1 MLKRYAW
8 LDTFLRAHSGVT
20 YDWKEEWQWHRYLL
34 DGKLFAALCQPDSE
48 HKDYD
53 CRPLLTVKCEPE
65 LAVALRAEYPE
76 DILPGFYMNK
86 THWNTIFLDGH
97 LSQEQLE
104 QFCDRSYQL
113 IFSKLTKKRL
123 RELTEGAKEH
133 PAIGWVLCHRWDSCA
148 RSGQSRRSVRKCSS
162 AGFWLS
168 FSQAAMISSSSPSP
182 TSGTNTRLSAW

>member
-8 LDTFLRAHSGVT
+8 LDTFLCAHSGVT

-76 DILPGFYMNK
+76 DILPGWASVPRAAGTVLRPLLSADLQQAHQK
-86 THWNTIFLDGH
+86 TPAGADGRIN
-97 LSQEQLE
+97 S
-104 QFCDRSYQL
+104 
-113 IFSKLTKKRL
+113 
-123 RELTEGAKEH
+123 AKEH

>member
-1 MLKRYAW
+1 MLKRYEW
-8 LDTFLRAHSGVT
+8 LDTFLRAHPGVT

-34 DGKLFAALCQPDSE
+34 DGKMFAALCQPGPE

-86 THWNTIFLDGH
+86 THWNTIFLDGS
-97 LSQEQLE
+97 LSQDQLE

-113 IFSKLTKKRL
+113 IFSKLTKKRQ
-123 RELTEGAKEH
+123 RELTEE
-133 PAIGWVLCHRWDSCA
+133 
-148 RSGQSRRSVRKCSS
+148 
-162 AGFWLS
+162 
-168 FSQAAMISSSSPSP
+168 
-182 TSGTNTRLSAW
+182 

>member
-34 DGKLFAALCQPDSE
+34 DGKLFAALGAQGLRLPPPAHGEMRAGVGRRPAGGVPGGHPAWVLHEQDPLE
-48 HKDYD
+48 HHLPGWASVPRPAGTVL
-53 CRPLLTVKCEPE
+53 RPLLSAD
-65 LAVALRAEYPE
+65 LQQAHQ
-76 DILPGFYMNK
+76 K
-86 THWNTIFLDGH
+86 TPAGADGRIN
-97 LSQEQLE
+97 S
-104 QFCDRSYQL
+104 
-113 IFSKLTKKRL
+113 
-123 RELTEGAKEH
+123 AKEH

>member
-76 DILPGFYMNK
+76 DILPG
-86 THWNTIFLDGH
+86 
-97 LSQEQLE
+97 LS
-104 QFCDRSYQL
+104 L
-113 IFSKLTKKRL
+113 I
-123 RELTEGAKEH
+123 H
-133 PAIGWVLCHRWDSCA
+133 I
-148 RSGQSRRSVRKCSS
+148 
-162 AGFWLS
+162 
-168 FSQAAMISSSSPSP
+168 
-182 TSGTNTRLSAW
+182 

>member
-34 DGKLFAALCQPDSE
+34 DGKLFAALCQPDS
-48 HKDYD
+48 
-53 CRPLLTVKCEPE
+53 
-65 LAVALRAEYPE
+65 AVALRAEFPE

-113 IFSKLTKKRL
+113 IFSKLTKKRQ
-123 RELTEGAKEH
+123 RELTEG
-133 PAIGWVLCHRWDSCA
+133 
-148 RSGQSRRSVRKCSS
+148 
-162 AGFWLS
+162 
-168 FSQAAMISSSSPSP
+168 
-182 TSGTNTRLSAW
+182 

>member
-48 HKDYD
+48 HKDY
-53 CRPLLTVKCEPE
+53 RLPPLLTVKCEPE
-65 LAVALRAEYPE
+65 LAVAAGRSTRRTPA
-76 DILPGFYMNK
+76 GFYMNK

-97 LSQEQLE
+97 LSQDQLE

-113 IFSKLTKKRL
+113 IFSKLTQKRQ
-123 RELTEGAKEH
+123 RELTEG
-133 PAIGWVLCHRWDSCA
+133 
-148 RSGQSRRSVRKCSS
+148 
-162 AGFWLS
+162 
-168 FSQAAMISSSSPSP
+168 
-182 TSGTNTRLSAW
+182 

>member
-86 THWNTIFLDGH
+86 THWN
-97 LSQEQLE
+97 
-104 QFCDRSYQL
+104 
-113 IFSKLTKKRL
+113 
-123 RELTEGAKEH
+123 
-133 PAIGWVLCHRWDSCA
+133 
-148 RSGQSRRSVRKCSS
+148 SVRAQGSVPDDLLRNLLDE
-162 AGFWLS
+162 AY
-168 FSQAAMISSSSPSP
+168 
-182 TSGTNTRLSAW
+182 RLVLHALPKKKHREITGE